1 MRQHPLGIYEKA
13 LPKSLT
19 WPERL
24 VLAKSC
30 GFDFVEMSV
39 DETDERLSRLAWS
52 TTQRASLVEA
62 MLETGVSI
70 PSMCLSAHRR
80 FPFGSRDET
89 VRARAREIMSSAIK
103 LARDLGIRTIQLAG
117 YDVYYEEHDEGTRQ
131 RFAEGLAWAVEQAA
145 AAQVMVAVEIMD
157 TAFMNS
163 ISKWKKWDDML
174 ASPWFS
180 VYPDVGNLSAW
191 GNDVTAELT
200 LGIDRIAAI
209 HLKDTRPVTEK
220 SPGQFRDVPFGEGC
234 VDFVGVFNTLNKL
247 NYRGAFLIEMWTE
260 KAKEPVLEIIQA
272 RRWIEARMQE
282 GGMTC

>member
-13 LPKSLT
+13 LPKNLT

-39 DETDERLSRLAWS
+39 DETDERLSRLEWS
-52 TTQRASLVEA
+52 ASQRASLVES

-80 FPFGSRDET
+80 FPFGSKDEAIRQ
-89 VRARAREIMSSAIK
+89 RARTIMTQAIR

-117 YDVYYEEHDEGTRQ
+117 YDVYYETPDETTLRY
-131 RFAEGLAWAVEQAA
+131 FTEGMAWAVEQAA
-145 AAQVMVAVEIMD
+145 AAQVMLAVEIMD
-157 TAFMNS
+157 TEFMNS
-163 ISKWKKWDDML
+163 ITKWKKWDDLL

-191 GNDVTAELT
+191 GNDVASELR
-200 LGIDRIAAI
+200 LGINRIAAI
-209 HLKDTRPVTEK
+209 HLKDTLAVTAD
-220 SPGQFRDVPFGEGC
+220 SPGQFRDVPFGQGC
-234 VDFVGVFNTLNKL
+234 VDFVGIFKTLAEL

-260 KAKEPVLEIIQA
+260 KAQEPVLEIIQA
-272 RRWIEARMQE
+272 RQWIEQRMQE
-282 GGMTC
+282 GGFPC

>member
-80 FPFGSRDET
+80 FPFCSRDET

-131 RFAEGLAWAVEQAA
+131 RFAEGLAWAV
-145 AAQVMVAVEIMD
+145 
-157 TAFMNS
+157 
-163 ISKWKKWDDML
+163 
-174 ASPWFS
+174 
-180 VYPDVGNLSAW
+180 
-191 GNDVTAELT
+191 
-200 LGIDRIAAI
+200 
-209 HLKDTRPVTEK
+209 
-220 SPGQFRDVPFGEGC
+220 
-234 VDFVGVFNTLNKL
+234 
-247 NYRGAFLIEMWTE
+247 
-260 KAKEPVLEIIQA
+260 
-272 RRWIEARMQE
+272 
-282 GGMTC
+282 